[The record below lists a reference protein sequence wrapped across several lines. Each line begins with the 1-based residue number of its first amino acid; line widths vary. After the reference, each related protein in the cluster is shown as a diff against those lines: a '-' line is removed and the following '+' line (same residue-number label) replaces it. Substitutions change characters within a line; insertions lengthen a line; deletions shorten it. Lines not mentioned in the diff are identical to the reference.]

1 MSTTSP
7 TPAPVG
13 QQASLGSVLAE
24 AVAGVVQAQRRL
36 DEDAVNRATRYVETP
51 QGELTLPPL
60 WFTFS
65 EVKLELEMAA
75 AMTRTSARA
84 STSNADDQDGAVRFD
99 CRLLNPAAVSLFG
112 YAASSG
118 FKVSLTLAPRE
129 AGSDTGAL
137 TDPPLPPTP

>member
-1 MSTTSP
+1 MSLSSP
-7 TPAPVG
+7 TPAPVA
-13 QQASLGSVLAE
+13 QQASLGAVLAE

-36 DEDAVNRATRYVETP
+36 DEDAVNRATQYVETP

-60 WFTFS
+60 WYTFS

-75 AMTRTSARA
+75 ALTRTSAR
-84 STSNADDQDGAVRFD
+84 TGATPEQEGSVRFD

-112 YAASSG
+112 YAAASG

-129 AGSDTGAL
+129 AGSDTHDL
-137 TDPPLPPTP
+137 THPPPP

>member
-7 TPAPVG
+7 TPAPVA
-13 QQASLGSVLAE
+13 QQASLGTVLAE

-36 DEDAVNRATRYVETP
+36 DEDAVNRATQYVETP

-60 WFTFS
+60 WYTFS

-75 AMTRTSARA
+75 AMTRTSARTGTA
-84 STSNADDQDGAVRFD
+84 AEQEGSVRFD

-112 YAASSG
+112 HAASSG
-118 FKVSLTLAPRE
+118 FKVSMTLAPRE
-129 AGSDTGAL
+129 AGSDVSTL
-137 TDPPLPPTP
+137 PPSDPLPSP